1 MTNLIDDS
9 LDGRVAVVTGA
20 ASGIGAATARRLA
33 AHGAAVALLAR
44 RRERLEALAAELG
57 DRALAVPVDVT
68 DPEAVQRA
76 AERVTEGLGRA
87 DLVVNNAGVMLAA
100 PLVELRQDEWTR
112 MLDTNLRG
120 VLEIVR
126 AFVPGL
132 VEAAKDGPADL
143 IDISSV
149 GARVT
154 YPGYAVYGATKA
166 AVSYFSEA
174 IRGELA
180 PLGVRITNIEPGLT
194 DSELREHVANDEA
207 RALVDSMFETIGGI
221 RAEDVADLIAYVV
234 TRPRNVSLPQLS
246 ILPTAQ
252 A

>member
-1 MTNLIDDS
+1 MTS
-9 LDGRVAVVTGA
+9 SAPLDGRVAVVTGA

-33 AHGAAVALLAR
+33 ADGASVALLAR
-44 RRERLEALAAELG
+44 RRERLESLAAELG

-68 DPEAVQRA
+68 DPRAVDDA
-76 AERVTEGLGRA
+76 AARVADGLGRV

-100 PLVELRQDEWTR
+100 PLTELRYDEWTR
-112 MLDTNLRG
+112 MLDTNVRG

-149 GARVT
+149 GARQT

-166 AVSYFSEA
+166 AVTYLSQA
-174 IRGELA
+174 IRGEVA
-180 PLGVRITNIEPGLT
+180 PSGVRVTNIEPGLT
-194 DSELREHVANDEA
+194 DTELREHVANAEA
-207 RALVDSMFETIGGI
+207 RALVDSMFDTMGGI
-221 RAEDVADLIAYVV
+221 GADDVADLIAYVV
-234 TRPRNVSLPQLS
+234 SRPRDVNIPLLQ